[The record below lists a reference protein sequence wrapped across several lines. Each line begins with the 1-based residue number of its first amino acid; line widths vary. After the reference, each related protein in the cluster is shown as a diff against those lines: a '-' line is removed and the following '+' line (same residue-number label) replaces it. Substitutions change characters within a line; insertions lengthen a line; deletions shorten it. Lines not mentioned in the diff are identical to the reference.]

1 MTAHPRPPSDFDFI
15 KQRSP
20 PFLLANRT
28 ERTQNGKSELVTVK
42 HRQTDE
48 QNTFLIYYISKYIN
62 VSSIWH
68 SCTTGH
74 IYSVPGSSIYYLE
87 RQLWSKQLLGEI
99 WPPMTMCKC
108 FCLYL
113 LWLIFH
119 ICFTVWQHFIY
130 CNPLWGFR
138 AIPSQRDRK

>member
-48 QNTFLIYYISKYIN
+48 QNTFFDILHIQVYQCVIYLALLHYR
-62 VSSIWH
+62 
-68 SCTTGH
+68 T
-74 IYSVPGSSIYYLE
+74 YLFSAWV
-87 RQLWSKQLLGEI
+87 LNLLLGEAA
-99 WPPMTMCKC
+99 
-108 FCLYL
+108 
-113 LWLIFH
+113 
-119 ICFTVWQHFIY
+119 VE
-130 CNPLWGFR
+130 
-138 AIPSQRDRK
+138 